1 MWWPFSREKTKKLEY
16 DEILIRPY
24 FNGQFIVYRA
34 YTNHPTNKELCY
46 PNFYSEGNTPVEALL
61 TLMEYGKDNGC
72 IIKNINEKAICKPS
86 ADLIKNKL
94 NFIKNKKQFENTF
107 IKNLLE
113 EVLFWRKL
121 FFGDKA

>member
-34 YTNHPTNKELCY
+34 YVNHPTNKELCY
-46 PNFYSEGNTPVEALL
+46 PNFYSEANTPVEALL
-61 TLMEYGKDNGC
+61 NLIKEGEANGC
-72 IIKNINEKAICKPS
+72 LIRNINKKAVCKTDKEK
-86 ADLIKNKL
+86 LILWKEILDDQRSK
-94 NFIKNKKQFENTF
+94 TF
-107 IKNLLE
+107 LPDVIE
-113 EVLFWRKL
+113 EILFWRKL